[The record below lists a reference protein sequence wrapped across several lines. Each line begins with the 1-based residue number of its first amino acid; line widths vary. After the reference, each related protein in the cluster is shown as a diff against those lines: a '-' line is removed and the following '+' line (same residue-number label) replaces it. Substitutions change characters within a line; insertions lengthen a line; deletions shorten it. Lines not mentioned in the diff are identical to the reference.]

1 MELADRVVPLRDLW
15 GAPADNMLAE
25 LVHADTD
32 VQRLAVLERALIEKL
47 RAPKVFEPA
56 AVPVVRE
63 ALMLLSTQPT
73 TFHEVARR
81 LNVSER
87 NLRRAFSAVVGLS
100 SKRFARIVRFQ
111 KAVARASY
119 GSPRWSEIAAE
130 SGYFDQ
136 AHMCAD
142 FRDLAQTSPTVFMQE
157 RVAPTCSVG
166 PRLAERESLRY
177 RDRPE

>member
-1 MELADRVVPLRDLW
+1 
-15 GAPADNMLAE
+15 MLAE

-47 RAPKVFEPA
+47 RAPKVFEPV

-63 ALMLLSTQPT
+63 ALALLSTQPT

-100 SKRFARIVRFQ
+100 PKRFARIVRFQ

-142 FRDLAQTSPTVFMQE
+142 FRDLAQTSPTAFMQE
-157 RVAPTCSVG
+157 RVAQTCSVG
-166 PRLAERESLRY
+166 PRLGQSESLRC
-177 RDRPE
+177 RERRE